1 MQQHVYKHRRKVKG
15 KLKVDRCYTGR
26 FKLSGD
32 LKQTSVAL
40 NVTDKQVAERMLAK
54 IVEEEQKRRAGLAVS
69 PEHSLNPE
77 LIEDNLLLFSDDLR
91 SNGRGEKYI
100 KDVTRF
106 IRIVS
111 EHQGWKTLSNINPK
125 GFTSWKS
132 ANSSKAPKTLNEYL
146 NAFKTFLNWA
156 VRLNVIP
163 SNPLSEV
170 EKAKTKGKEKRLRRA
185 LTQEELT
192 RLVNTAPEE
201 RALVY
206 LAAAY
211 TGIRRSELEKIT
223 WADIHLDCEFPHIKV
238 NASISK
244 NSEDDAIPLHQDLV
258 TRLKAKKS
266 TSTDSHVFEVPSRM
280 HSYKKD
286 LKAADIPYKD
296 ENGRQAD
303 FHSLRHTF
311 ATMLHA
317 NGANQAVAMKAM
329 RHSDPKLT
337 AVTYND
343 SNLLPVSN
351 AVNQLPSVVSK
362 PKKKSEWTYVGTHIG
377 THVSG
382 LGRLSVSEGDS
393 QKKRKKFSKD
403 IEREEKSRDLTQNDP
418 KGHLYD
424 GGSCGWIRTNDL
436 VVNSHPLYR

>member
-1 MQQHVYKHRRKVKG
+1 MQQHVYKRRRNAKG
-15 KLKVDRCYTGR
+15 KLKVDRHYTGR
-26 FKLSGD
+26 FKLAGD
-32 LKQTSVAL
+32 SKPTSVSL

-54 IVEEEQKRRAGLAVS
+54 IVEEEQKRRVGLPVA
-69 PEHSLNPE
+69 PEDSFKHE

-91 SNGRGEKYI
+91 SNGRSEKYI

-106 IRIVS
+106 IQIVS
-111 EHQGWKTLSNINPK
+111 HDKGWKTLSNINPK
-125 GFTSWKS
+125 GFISWKT

-146 NAFKTFLNWA
+146 NAFQTFLNWA
-156 VRLNVIP
+156 VRIKAIS

-170 EKAKTKGKEKRLRRA
+170 VKAKTKGKEKRLRRA
-185 LTQEELT
+185 LTQDELM
-192 RLVNTAPEE
+192 RLINTASEE

-223 WADIHLDCEFPHIKV
+223 WADVHLNCEFPHIKV

-258 TRLKAKKS
+258 TRLKVKKS
-266 TSTDSHVFEVPSRM
+266 TSTNSHVFEVPSRM

-286 LKAADIPYKD
+286 LEAADIPYKD
-296 ENGRQAD
+296 EQGRQAD

-343 SNLLPVSN
+343 SNLLPIAN
-351 AVNQLPSVVSK
+351 AVNQLPSVVSN
-362 PKKKSEWTYVGTHIG
+362 PKKKPEWTRIWTHAL
-377 THVSG
+377 G

-403 IEREEKSRDLTQNDP
+403 IEREEKSRDLTQDDP
-418 KGHLYD
+418 KGHLYG